1 MHPVVPHA
9 PLPIETVPTNL
20 PTFARSPRT
29 CCGLM
34 ERTPSCAASAASS
47 RGAWRRQRSA
57 CLCVRC
63 RPQSRSAMRQRRA
76 CWSGRHPIARGAHA
90 RAAGLL
96 TYRACAGRSW
106 QDTRHVVHAVHAP
119 LGIRQVPGMRSY
131 GAPTCLEPV
140 RTHERQAAAP
150 MHGNGR
156 ASHPA
161 CQLSCTATAVC
172 VQSLWPP
179 SLQASAQVLV
189 APRLLVLCAA
199 HSATYVSVWVAL
211 PTCMLHCAGRGD
223 SARCA
228 WHLACQAR
236 W

>member
-172 VQSLWPP
+172 KACGPPACRPPPRCLSPRAYLCCVQHT
-179 SLQASAQVLV
+179 
-189 APRLLVLCAA
+189 AP
-199 HSATYVSVWVAL
+199 H
-211 PTCMLHCAGRGD
+211 M
-223 SARCA
+223 
-228 WHLACQAR
+228 
-236 W
+236 